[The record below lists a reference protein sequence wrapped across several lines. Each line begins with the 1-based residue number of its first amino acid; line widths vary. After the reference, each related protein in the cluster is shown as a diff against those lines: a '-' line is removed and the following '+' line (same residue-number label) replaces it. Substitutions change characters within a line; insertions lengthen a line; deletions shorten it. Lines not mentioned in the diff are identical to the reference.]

1 MANVATVVTKSTGEA
16 REVSTAG
23 PIELDAAST
32 VRLQVSPDQ
41 VSTVTRGGPDGRD
54 LEVVLDDGSTIV
66 IENYFA
72 ADAAGE
78 LSELVLLDEDGASWW
93 LRSNPETAGFM
104 LVGDATSIPVA
115 SAVAATG
122 EGAGAVAASAGA
134 GLSGSALGIGIGA
147 GALAI
152 AAAAGGGGGSSGGT
166 SPPTPPPADTTPPTP
181 PTAQINATGTTVTG
195 TAEAGAT
202 VRVLGE
208 SGAVLGTGVAG
219 ADGRYAIT
227 LAPPQTDG
235 ESLRV
240 TATDA
245 AGNVSAP
252 TTLLAPDL
260 TAPEQP
266 TATISSDGA
275 TITGSAEPG
284 ATVTVRD
291 GSGAPIGTGTA
302 GADGSYTITLNPPRV
317 DGGSLTVTAT
327 DGAGN
332 TSPPTSLTAPDNTAP
347 DQPTAVINTSGNIV
361 SGTAEAGATVTVRD
375 ADGVAIGSAIAGTDG
390 RYSVTLDPPRTA
402 GETLTVDATDAAG
415 NTSGPAT
422 VIAPDLTDTTAP
434 DAPSA
439 FINATGDTLSGVTE
453 AGATVNVYNADNVRV
468 GTTVAGSDGRY
479 TIALDPPRV
488 AGETFTVTATDAAGN
503 ESPATPV
510 TAPDLGDT
518 TPPEVPTAFINALG
532 NSVSGS
538 AEIGATVRVY
548 DSGGTLLGTGVAG
561 TDGRYAISLDP
572 PRTSGETLLVN
583 ATDAAG
589 NTSPDVSLVAPVID
603 TTPPAPPT
611 AFIDA
616 AGATVTGSAEPG
628 STVRVYNADEQVIG
642 TGFAGT
648 DGRYVIA
655 LDPPLTSGELLT
667 VTATD
672 AAGNASAPI
681 ALVAPDLTDNTAPE
695 PPTAFI
701 NGDGDTVT
709 GTAEVGST
717 VRVFDPQNVLLGT
730 GVAGTDGRY
739 TITLVPP
746 QSGGE
751 TLGVI
756 ATDAAGNSSV
766 PTQLVAPDLSVADV
780 PPAPDATINDAG
792 DTVSGTAEVG
802 STVRLYDTSGALL
815 DEVVAV
821 DGSFSFT
828 LSPPLTAG
836 ERLTVTASNA
846 AGESF
851 PTTLFAPDLTDV
863 EPPAAPNAVINAA
876 GDTVNGTTEAGARVE
891 VRGTDGTLLGSGIA
905 STDGRFEI
913 ALTPPQTAGE
923 QLSVR
928 AFDAAGNGSDPTPL
942 TAPDLTDTTAPAAP
956 TAVINDTGDVV
967 SGQTEAGATVRV
979 FDPLGT
985 LLGTAV
991 AGADGR
997 YAVELVPPQVAGETL
1012 RVIALDASGNESD
1025 PTLLIAP
1032 DLTDV
1037 TAPDS
1042 PTAVINDT
1050 GDLVSGQAEIG
1061 ARVEVRATDGTVLGS
1076 GVAGTDGRYAI
1087 ALDPAVTAGE
1097 TLLVVAIDA
1106 AGNVSLPT
1114 TLMAPD
1120 LTDDIPP
1127 EAPTAVINDT
1137 GDTVTGIAEAGS
1149 RVDVRALDGTLLGS
1163 AVAGTDGRYT
1173 VGLTPPQT
1181 AGEVLWVTATDA
1193 ANNTSPPTPV
1203 TAPDLSDDVAP
1214 AAPTAEITDAG
1225 DAVSGTAEVGATVR
1239 ITVGGVVVGS
1249 TVAGTDGLYT
1259 IALSPPL
1266 TNGEV
1271 LSVTATDAAG
1281 NTSLP
1286 TVINAPVI
1294 VDDEAPAPPT
1304 AAISVDGATVTG
1316 SAEAGATVRIFDPD
1330 GQQIGQTVAN
1340 ADGRY
1345 SITLA
1350 PPRIAGETLSVTATD
1365 AAGNVSDPTPLIA
1378 PDAIAPEAPTASFS
1392 PDGVTVTG
1400 VAEAGSTVRIYDAAR
1415 NVIGTAT
1422 AGADGSYAITFNPPL
1437 TSGEQ
1442 LAVTATD
1449 ASNNESIATALTAPD
1464 LGDLDKPEP
1473 PTASITPS
1481 GDEVSGLA
1489 EAGSTVIVRNANT
1502 GAEIG
1507 RTTATPEGTY
1517 TIGFDPPLTNG
1528 ENLIVTATDAAG
1540 NVSDGTPLTAPNLT
1554 DSVIAYDDVALASLD
1569 LIPTTTDVSLGSAN
1583 YVALVGLGVLNLRAM
1598 VLGTPSVGF
1607 TVGEGKSLDAVFD
1620 YGAVLS
1626 ASVLGDY
1633 RVVVQR
1639 WDGSQ
1644 WSAINGPGAAT
1655 LLELDLLTGT
1665 ASAQLDNLGPG
1676 QYRAFMTFN
1685 GVGVGLL
1692 GALSVGGVESDFTV
1706 LADIEG
1712 QAATGNVMDADVST
1726 DDTVVS
1732 IVNNQA
1738 IAAGGTTIVGQYGV
1752 LVIDSKGNYTYTP
1765 TESAANIGQVDQF
1778 TYTLVDTVTGATS
1791 SATLYVRIGSPDV
1804 PLVWDDAD
1812 PGTPATF
1819 DFAVNGDTGSAGVEF
1834 ANVTRDVFDATH
1846 GIQLVGLVSTQNWLS
1861 NTFTVGSNV
1870 DISGTA
1876 SLNSLVSLLSS
1887 GSLSLQ
1893 QQNAQGAW
1901 VNVPNGTVSYSLLLG
1916 LVGPVATLDLSTLDL
1931 APGTYRFRA
1940 TVSGA
1945 GGVGV
1950 GVSIDVNGTFLD
1962 EYRVVDTDDAVGN
1975 LLANDVTGSGFTQLR
1990 ILDLESGAYLDVDAN
2005 VPRTIQGQY
2014 GELRIDAGGN
2024 YVYTPDDA
2032 SAFFGQ
2038 PVTDTFTYQLVHPT
2052 GQVGTGTLVVT
2063 VQPDGA
2069 GIQATA
2075 EAFDLDA
2082 MAAEDAGAEAH
2093 GDGGLDFDV
2102 QQFFDASGHVTPLM
2116 VRGEGDQVIALD
2128 TPRFGDHAANA
2139 ATWEVDYGVPLRQED
2154 DTDTLLSQQS
2164 VSAL

>member
-1 MANVATVVTKSTGEA
+1 MAEIATVVAKSTGQA
-16 REVSTAG
+16 SEVSTAT
-23 PIELDAAST
+23 PVVLDGASRVT
-32 VRLQVSPDQ
+32 LKVDPDA
-41 VSTVTRGGPDGRD
+41 VATITRGVTGVDD
-54 LEVVLDDGSTIV
+54 LEVVLDDGSRIV
-66 IENYFA
+66 IKDYFVNH
-72 ADAAGE
+72 AGE
-78 LSELVLLDEDGASWW
+78 LSELVLEDEDGGLWW
-93 LRSNPETAGFM
+93 LRPDPQTGGFM
-104 LVGDATSIPVA
+104 LAGDATTIPVA
-115 SAVAATG
+115 SAVAASE
-122 EGAGAVAASAGA
+122 EGALGVAAATGA
-134 GLSGSALGIGIGA
+134 GLSGSTLALAIGA

-152 AAAAGGGGGSSGGT
+152 GAAAAGGGGSSGGAPT
-166 SPPTPPPADTTPPTP
+166 PPTPPPADTTPPQP
-181 PTAQINATGTTVTG
+181 PTGQINGTGTTVTG

-202 VRVLGE
+202 VRVFSPGGVLLG
-208 SGAVLGTGVAG
+208 SGVAA
-219 ADGRYAIT
+219 ADGRYTIT
-227 LAPPQTDG
+227 LNPAQTDG

-245 AGNVSAP
+245 AGNVSNP
-252 TTLLAPDL
+252 TSVIAPDL
-260 TAPEQP
+260 TAPEAP
-266 TATISSDGA
+266 TASISADGVTISGN
-275 TITGSAEPG
+275 AEPG
-284 ATVTVRD
+284 ATVTVYDTD
-291 GSGAPIGTGTA
+291 GNPIAETVAGPDGAF
-302 GADGSYTITLNPPRV
+302 TITLDPPLV
-317 DGGSLTVTAT
+317 AGESLTVTAT
-327 DGAGN
+327 DPAGN
-332 TSPPTSLTAPDNTAP
+332 ESPPASLFAPDTVAP
-347 DQPTAVINTSGNIV
+347 AAPTAVINAAGDTV
-361 SGTAEAGATVTVRD
+361 TGTAEAGSRVDITD
-375 ADGVAIGSAIAGTDG
+375 AAGNVIGTAVAGTDG
-390 RYSVTLDPPRTA
+390 RYTITLSPALIA
-402 GETLTVDATDAAG
+402 GETLTVTATDVAG
-415 NTSGPAT
+415 NTSDPVT
-422 VIAPDLTDTTAP
+422 LIAPDLTDDIPP
-434 DAPSA
+434 DAPTA
-439 FINATGDTLSGVTE
+439 FINATGTELSGVAE
-453 AGATVNVYNADNVRV
+453 RGATVTVYDANNAVV

-479 TIALDPPRV
+479 VFALDPPRI
-488 AGETFTVTATDAAGN
+488 AGETFTVSATDAAGN
-503 ESPATPV
+503 ESPRTPV
-510 TAPDLGDT
+510 DAPDLSDNI
-518 TPPEVPTAFINALG
+518 PPDAPTAFINGAG
-532 NSVSGS
+532 DTVSGT
-538 AEIGATVRVY
+538 AEVGATVNVY
-548 DSGGTLLGTGVAG
+548 DSTGALIGSGVAR
-561 TDGRYAISLDP
+561 TDGRYTISLEP
-572 PRTSGETLLVN
+572 PRTAGEALIVN

-589 NTSPDVSLVAPVID
+589 NTSPDVPLTAPVLD
-603 TTPPAPPT
+603 TTPPAPPL
-611 AFIDA
+611 AVINAD
-616 AGATVTGSAEPG
+616 GDTVSGTAEPG
-628 STVRVYNADEQVIG
+628 STVRVYDANGTVIG
-642 TGFAGT
+642 EGPAGT
-648 DGRYVIA
+648 DGRFSIV
-655 LDPPLTSGELLT
+655 LNTPLTSGELLT

-672 AAGNASAPI
+672 ASNNESDPTS
-681 ALVAPDLTDNTAPE
+681 LTAPDATDNTP
-695 PPTAFI
+695 PDSPTAFI
-701 NGDGDTVT
+701 NGAGDTVT
-709 GTAEVGST
+709 GIAEVGST
-717 VRVFDPQNVLLGT
+717 VQVFDPQNVLLGT

-746 QSGGE
+746 QTGGE
-751 TLGVI
+751 TLSVI
-756 ATDAAGNSSV
+756 ATDAADNPSV

-792 DTVSGTAEVG
+792 DTVSGTADAG
-802 STVRLYDTSGALL
+802 TTVRLYDASGALL

-821 DGSFSFT
+821 DGSFTFT

-836 ERLTVTASNA
+836 ERLSVTASNGV
-846 AGESF
+846 GESF

-863 EPPAAPNAVINAA
+863 EPPAPPVAVINAE
-876 GDTVNGTTEAGARVE
+876 GDTVNGSTEAGARVE
-891 VRGTDGTLLGSGIA
+891 VRAADGTLLGSGFA
-905 STDGRFEI
+905 GTDGRFEI
-913 ALTPPQTAGE
+913 TLTPPQTAGQE
-923 QLSVR
+923 LFVR
-928 AFDAAGNGSDPTPL
+928 AFDAANNESGPTSL
-942 TAPDLTDTTAPAAP
+942 VAPDLSDVTPPAPP

-967 SGQTEAGATVRV
+967 SGLTEPGATVRV
-979 FDPLGT
+979 LSPLGAP
-985 LLGTAV
+985 LGEAI

-997 YAVELVPPQVAGETL
+997 YAINLTPPQTAGEQLT
-1012 RVIALDASGNESD
+1012 VIATDAAGNDSGA
-1025 PTLLIAP
+1025 TLLTAP
-1032 DLTDV
+1032 DLTDT
-1037 TAPDS
+1037 TAPDA
-1042 PTAVINDT
+1042 PTAVINGA

-1061 ARVEVRATDGTVLGS
+1061 ARVEVRADNGTVLGS
-1076 GVAGTDGRYAI
+1076 GVAGTEGRYAI
-1087 ALDPAVTAGE
+1087 VLDPAVTGGE
-1097 TLLVVAIDA
+1097 TLFVVAIDA
-1106 AGNVSLPT
+1106 ANNASLPT
-1114 TLMAPD
+1114 TVLAPD

-1127 EAPTAVINDT
+1127 EAPTAVINDA

-1149 RVDVRALDGTLLGS
+1149 RVDVRTLDGALLGS

-1193 ANNTSPPTPV
+1193 ANNTSPPTPA
-1203 TAPDLSDDVAP
+1203 TAPDLTDDVAP
-1214 AAPTAEITDAG
+1214 PAPTAEITDAG
-1225 DAVSGTAEVGATVR
+1225 DGVSGTAEVGATVR

-1249 TVAGTDGLYT
+1249 AVAGTDGLYT

-1266 TNGEV
+1266 TNGEA

-1294 VDDEAPAPPT
+1294 VDDEPPAPPT
-1304 AAISVDGATVTG
+1304 ATISVDGATVTG
-1316 SAEAGATVRIFDPD
+1316 SAEAGATVRVLDPD
-1330 GQQIGQTVAN
+1330 GQQIGQAVAN
-1340 ADGRY
+1340 ADGSY
-1345 SITLA
+1345 SITLD

-1365 AAGNVSDPTPLIA
+1365 AAGNVSDPTPLVA
-1378 PDAIAPEAPTASFS
+1378 PDAIAPDAPTATFS

-1422 AGADGSYAITFNPPL
+1422 AGTDGSYTITFDPPL

-1449 ASNNESIATALTAPD
+1449 ASNNESPATALTAPN
-1464 LGDLDKPEP
+1464 LGDVDNPEP

-1502 GAEIG
+1502 GAELG

-1517 TIGFDPPLTNG
+1517 AIGFDPPLTNG

-1540 NVSDGTPLTAPNLT
+1540 NVSDGTPLTAPNLA

-1583 YVALVGLGVLNLRAM
+1583 YVALVGLGLLNLRAT

-1626 ASVLGDY
+1626 AGVLGDY

-1655 LLELDLLTGT
+1655 LLELNLLTGT

-1726 DDTVVS
+1726 DNTVVS
-1732 IVNNQA
+1732 LVNNQA

-1752 LVIDSKGNYTYTP
+1752 LIIDSDGNYTYTP

-1791 SATLYVRIGSPDV
+1791 TATLYVRIGSPDV

-1812 PGTPATF
+1812 PGAPATF
-1819 DFAVNGDTGSAGVEF
+1819 DFAVNGDTASAGVEF

-1846 GIQLVGLVSTQNWLS
+1846 GIQLVGLLSTQNWFS
-1861 NTFTVGSNV
+1861 NTFTVGANV
-1870 DISGTA
+1870 DITGTA

-1901 VNVPNGTVSYSLLLG
+1901 VNVAGGTVSYSLLLG

-1950 GVSIDVNGTFLD
+1950 GVNIDVNGTFLD

-2038 PVTDTFTYQLVHPT
+2038 PVTETFTYQLVHPT

-2082 MAAEDAGAEAH
+2082 ITGEDAGAEAH

-2128 TPRFGDHAANA
+2128 APRFGDHAANA
-2139 ATWEVDYGVPLRQED
+2139 AAWEVDYGVPLRQED
-2154 DTDTLLSQQS
+2154 DTDALLSQQS